1 MARQTISTRLFS
13 GKEQDKGAGGEKRGA
28 FYYCTQF
35 TNGTIDK
42 EWLAVVP
49 NLFSKVASE
58 DSYTKTVPRTEIAVE
73 FVCTCVN
80 EAL

>member
-13 GKEQDKGAGGEKRGA
+13 GKEQDKGAGGEKGA
-28 FYYCTQF
+28 SYYCTQF

-42 EWLAVVP
+42 EWLAVVL

-73 FVCTCVN
+73 FVCTCVS